1 VQQFTFDPENAWDV
15 ETMWLAQ
22 DPLTMLDR
30 NAFTRT
36 AEAVT
41 EGCQAPLGIL
51 DDRPRMRFAR
61 LSENHLASSAF
72 QAACSFQS
80 RNSPEVAGAQT
91 PK

>member
-1 VQQFTFDPENAWDV
+1 VQQFTFDNV

-22 DPLTMLDR
+22 DPLTMPDR

-80 RNSPEVAGAQT
+80 RNSPEVARAQT

>member
-1 VQQFTFDPENAWDV
+1 VPRHASV
-15 ETMWLAQ
+15 VSALMRRLAATMGDAYALA
-22 DPLTMLDR
+22 LGR

-51 DDRPRMRFAR
+51 DDLPRMRFAR

-80 RNSPEVAGAQT
+80 RKSPEITRAHT